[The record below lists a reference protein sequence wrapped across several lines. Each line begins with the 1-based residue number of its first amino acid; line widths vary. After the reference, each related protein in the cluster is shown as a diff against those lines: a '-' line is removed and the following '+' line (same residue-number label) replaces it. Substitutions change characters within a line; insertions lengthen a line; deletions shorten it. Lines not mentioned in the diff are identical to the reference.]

1 MQPLATESHTPS
13 RKDVR
18 DFEDRIFHYLRY
30 SLGRKREGAT
40 RENIYLALAY
50 AVKHELLD
58 RMIETVER
66 YERNDPKRTYYL
78 SIEYLLGRFL
88 RDHLRN
94 LGLFEIVRLATREFG
109 YELDE
114 ILNVEPDAGLGTGG
128 LGRLAACFLDSM
140 ATLGIPCYGYGI
152 HYEYGMFRQ
161 EIGNGYQ
168 LERPDSWLREG
179 MPWQVERIQRT
190 CFVPL
195 YGEVIDG
202 VDRHGRHNP
211 MWLDWKLIA
220 GVPYDFPVAGY
231 GGRTVNI
238 LRLFSARG
246 SEEFD
251 MSIFN
256 AGDYIRAVEQK
267 IRAET
272 ITKVLYPSDAVQVG
286 RDLRLIQEYFL
297 VFCAIRDILNRHQRQ
312 HTTFENLPD
321 KVAVQ
326 LNDTHPA
333 LAIAELMRMLV
344 DHHEMP
350 WDRAWDIAYRV
361 FGYTNHTLLPEA
373 LEKWPVPV
381 LQTVLPRHL
390 QIIYDINQR
399 FLDEVRQRFP
409 GENERIRRMS
419 LIEESEPKQVRMA
432 HLAIVGSK
440 SVNGVSRLHSDLVR
454 RQLVPDFAAMY
465 PERFNN
471 KTNGVS
477 HRRWLLFSNPELSA
491 LITRAI
497 GDEWVRNLDSLR
509 GLEARGGVAGFPAA
523 FLRVEKGKKER
534 LAALVKDTLQVTART
549 ESLFDVQ
556 VKRIHEYKR
565 QLLNALH
572 IMHLYLQVAEDRK
585 TLGAPRTFIFSGKAA
600 PGYAAAKLIIKLI
613 HNVANVVNR
622 DRHVGDQL
630 RVVFLP
636 DYRVTLAER
645 IIPAADLSEQ
655 ISTAGTEASGTGNM
669 KLALNGALTI
679 GTLDGANIEIMEE
692 VGAENLYIF
701 GLTAEQIEAYRRGG
715 NYRPREIYERDPAI
729 RRVMDALGGN
739 LFCPFEP
746 GLFQPLYRAILDGG
760 DPYFHLA
767 DFSSYVAAQERAA
780 SDFSGPEKRDWA
792 RKAILTVAR
801 MGRFTSDR
809 TISQYAKEIWGV
821 EPVMD

>member
-1 MQPLATESHTPS
+1 MQPLTIDTHTPS

-18 DFEDRIFHYLRY
+18 AFEDRIYLYLRHT
-30 SLGRKREGAT
+30 LGRKREGASL
-40 RENIYLALAY
+40 ENMYLALAY

-66 YERNDPKRTYYL
+66 YERHDPKRVYYL

-94 LGLFEIVRLATREFG
+94 LGIFEIARLAVREFG
-109 YELDE
+109 YELDD
-114 ILNVEPDAGLGTGG
+114 LVNVEPDAGLGTGG

-140 ATLGIPCYGYGI
+140 ATLGMPCYGYGI

-168 LERPDSWLREG
+168 MERPDSWLRQG
-179 MPWQVERIQRT
+179 MPWQVERTQRA

-202 VDRHGRHNP
+202 VDRKGRRNP

-220 GVPYDFPVAGY
+220 GVPYDFPIAGY
-231 GGRTVNI
+231 GGRTVNV

-272 ITKVLYPSDAVQVG
+272 ITKVLYPSDAVQTG
-286 RDLRLIQEYFL
+286 RELRLIQEYFL
-297 VFCAIRDILNRHQRQ
+297 VYCAIRDILYRHQRQ
-312 HTTFENLPD
+312 NTTFENLPD
-321 KVAVQ
+321 KVAIQ

-344 DHHEMP
+344 DHYEMP

-381 LQTVLPRHL
+381 MQAVLPRHL
-390 QIIYDINQR
+390 QIIYEINET
-399 FLDEVRQRFP
+399 FLDDVRRRFP
-409 GENERIRRMS
+409 GEADRVRRMS
-419 LIEESEPKQVRMA
+419 LIEEGETKQVRMA
-432 HLAIVGSK
+432 NLAIVGSK

-454 RQLVPDFAAMY
+454 TNLVPDFAAMY

-477 HRRWLLFSNPELSA
+477 HRRWLLYSNPELSA

-497 GDEWVRNLDSLR
+497 GDAWVRDLGSLR
-509 GLEARGGVAGFPAA
+509 GLEAFADDAGFQKE
-523 FLRVEKGKKER
+523 FLRIKQANKER
-534 LAALVKDTLQVTART
+534 LAGVIKDTLQTTVHSS
-549 ESLFDVQ
+549 SLFDVQ
-556 VKRIHEYKR
+556 IKRIHEYKR
-565 QLLNALH
+565 QLLNVLH
-572 IMHLYLQVAEDRK
+572 IIHLYLLAAEDRK
-585 TLGAPRTFIFSGKAA
+585 TSGIARTFIFSGKAA

-613 HNVANVVNR
+613 HNVANVVNH
-622 DRHVGDQL
+622 DR
-630 RVVFLP
+630 RVDGMIRVAFLP
-636 DYRVTLAER
+636 DYRVTLAEE
-645 IIPAADLSEQ
+645 IMPAADLSEQ
-655 ISTAGTEASGTGNM
+655 ISTAGMEASGTGNM
-669 KLALNGALTI
+669 KLALNGALTV

-692 VGAENLYIF
+692 VGAENVYIF
-701 GLTAEQIEAYRRGG
+701 GLTAEQIDAYRRSG
-715 NYRPREIYERDPAI
+715 NYNPRQYYERDPAI
-729 RRVMDALGGN
+729 RRVMDALSSN

-746 GLFQPLYRAILDGG
+746 GLFRPLIHSIMEGG
-760 DPYFHLA
+760 DRYFHLA
-767 DFSSYVAAQERAA
+767 DFASYAAAQERAA
-780 SDFSGPEKRDWA
+780 QDYRDPAKTTWV
-792 RKAILTVAR
+792 RKAILNVAR
-801 MGRFTSDR
+801 MGKFTSDR

-821 EPVMD
+821 ESVMD

>member
-1 MQPLATESHTPS
+1 MQPVATELHLPS
-13 RKDVR
+13 RKDVHA
-18 DFEDRIFHYLRY
+18 FEDRIFHYLRY
-30 SLGRKREGAT
+30 SLGRKREGAS
-40 RENIYLALAY
+40 RENIYLALAF
-50 AVKHELLD
+50 AIKHDLLD

-66 YERNDPKRTYYL
+66 YERNDAKRVYYL

-88 RDHLRN
+88 RDHMRN
-94 LGLFEIVRLATREFG
+94 LGMYETARLAVREFG
-109 YELDE
+109 YELDD

-128 LGRLAACFLDSM
+128 LGRLAACFLDSL

-179 MPWQVERIQRT
+179 MPWQVERIHRA
-190 CFVPL
+190 CYVPL

-202 VDRHGRHNP
+202 VDRHGRRNP

-286 RDLRLIQEYFL
+286 RELRLIQEYFL
-297 VFCAIRDILNRHQRQ
+297 VFCAIRDILARHQRQ
-312 HTTFENLPD
+312 HTTFENLPE
-321 KVAVQ
+321 KVAIQ

-333 LAIAELMRMLV
+333 LAVAELMRVLV
-344 DHHEMP
+344 DHHEVP
-350 WDRAWDIAYRV
+350 WDRAWEIAYRV
-361 FGYTNHTLLPEA
+361 FGYTNHTLMPEA
-373 LEKWPVPV
+373 LETWPVST
-381 LQTVLPRHL
+381 LEAVLPRHL

-399 FLDEVRQRFP
+399 FLDDVAHRFP
-409 GENERIRRMS
+409 GESDRIRRMS
-419 LIEESEPKQVRMA
+419 LVQEGSVKQVRMA

-440 SVNGVSRLHSDLVR
+440 SINGVSRLHSDLVR
-454 RQLVPDFAAMY
+454 THLVPDFAAMY

-477 HRRWLLFSNPELSA
+477 HRRWLLYSNPELAGLITQALGNAWIADLGSLRALEHYACDDAFQREFLRVKQANKDRMSA
-491 LITRAI
+491 LI
-497 GDEWVRNLDSLR
+497 
-509 GLEARGGVAGFPAA
+509 
-523 FLRVEKGKKER
+523 KEM
-534 LAALVKDTLQVTART
+534 LQVTTNPA
-549 ESLFDVQ
+549 SLFDVQ

-565 QLLNALH
+565 QLLNVLH
-572 IMHLYLQVAEDRK
+572 IIHLYLRAAEDRR
-585 TLGAPRTFIFSGKAA
+585 LEEVPRTFVFSGKSA
-600 PGYAAAKLIIKLI
+600 PGYQTAKLIIKLI

-622 DRHVGDQL
+622 DRRVRDLL
-630 RVVFLP
+630 RVAFLP

-645 IIPAADLSEQ
+645 IMPAADLSEQ
-655 ISTAGTEASGTGNM
+655 ISTAGMEASGTGNM
-669 KLALNGALTI
+669 KLAMNGALTI
-679 GTLDGANIEIMEE
+679 GTLDGANIEILEE
-692 VGAENLYIF
+692 VGAENMYIF
-701 GLTAEQIEAYRRGG
+701 GLTAEQIEAYRRAGS
-715 NYRPREIYERDPAI
+715 YRPRELYEKDAAI
-729 RRVMDALGGN
+729 RRVLDALGGN

-746 GLFQPLYRAILDGG
+746 GLFQPLFRSLVDGG

-780 SDFSGPEKRDWA
+780 KDYTDRAGWA
-792 RKAILTVAR
+792 KKTILTVAR
-801 MGRFTSDR
+801 MGKFTSDR
-809 TISQYAKEIWGV
+809 TVSEYAKEIWGV
-821 EPVMD
+821 EPVLD

>member
-1 MQPLATESHTPS
+1 MQPLETELRAPT

-18 DFEDRIFHYLRY
+18 AFEDRIYHYLRY
-30 SLGRKREGAT
+30 SLGRKREGAS
-40 RENIYLALAY
+40 RENMYLALAY
-50 AVKHELLD
+50 AIKYDLLD

-66 YERNDPKRTYYL
+66 YERNDAKRIYYL

-94 LGLFEIVRLATREFG
+94 LGTYDTARLAIREFG

-128 LGRLAACFLDSM
+128 LGRLAACFLDSL

-179 MPWQVERIQRT
+179 MPWQVERIHRT

-286 RDLRLIQEYFL
+286 RELRLIQEYFL

-321 KVAVQ
+321 KVAIQ

-333 LAIAELMRMLV
+333 LAVAELMRVLV
-344 DHHEMP
+344 DHHEIP
-350 WDRAWDIAYRV
+350 WDRAWEIAYRV
-361 FGYTNHTLLPEA
+361 FGYTNHTLMPEA

-381 LQTVLPRHL
+381 LQSVLPRHL
-390 QIIYDINQR
+390 QVIYEINQK
-399 FLDEVRQRFP
+399 FLDEVTQRFP
-409 GENERIRRMS
+409 GESERIRRMS
-419 LIEESEPKQVRMA
+419 LIEEGTPKQVRMA

-440 SVNGVSRLHSDLVR
+440 SVNGVSALHSDLLR
-454 RQLVPDFAAMY
+454 TQLVPDFAMMY

-477 HRRWLLFSNPELSA
+477 HRRWLLFSNPELA
-491 LITRAI
+491 GLITQAI
-497 GDEWVRNLDSLR
+497 GDSWIANLGGLR
-509 GLEARGGVAGFPAA
+509 SLEALAGDAGFQRE
-523 FLRVEKGKKER
+523 FLRIKQGNKDR
-534 LAALVKDTLQVTART
+534 LAAVIKDTLQVTTHPEA
-549 ESLFDVQ
+549 LFDVQ

-565 QLLNALH
+565 QLLNVLH
-572 IMHLYLQVAEDRK
+572 IIHLYLRAAEDRR
-585 TLGAPRTFIFSGKAA
+585 LEGVPRVFVFSGKAA
-600 PGYAAAKLIIKLI
+600 PGYQAAKLIIKLI

-622 DRHVGDQL
+622 DRRVRDML
-630 RVVFLP
+630 RVAFLP
-636 DYRVTLAER
+636 DYSVTLAER
-645 IIPAADLSEQ
+645 IMPAADLSEQ
-655 ISTAGTEASGTGNM
+655 ISTAGMEASGTGNM
-669 KLALNGALTI
+669 KLAMNGALTI
-679 GTLDGANIEIMEE
+679 GTLDGANIEILEE

-701 GLTAEQIEAYRRGG
+701 GLTAEQIEAHRRAGT
-715 NYRPREIYERDPAI
+715 YRPRELYEKDAAI

-746 GLFQPLYRAILDGG
+746 GLFQPLYRSLVEGA

-767 DFSSYVAAQERAA
+767 DFSSYVGAQERA
-780 SDFSGPEKRDWA
+780 SRDYTDRAGWA
-792 RKAILTVAR
+792 HRAILTVAR
-801 MGRFTSDR
+801 MGKFTSDR

>member
-1 MQPLATESHTPS
+1 MQPLTTELRLPS

-18 DFEDRIFHYLRY
+18 AFEDRIYHYLRY
-30 SLGRKREGAT
+30 SLGRKREGAS

-50 AVKHELLD
+50 AVKHDLLD

-66 YERNDPKRTYYL
+66 YERNDAKRVYYL

-88 RDHLRN
+88 RDHMRN
-94 LGLFEIVRLATREFG
+94 LGIYDTARLAVREFG

-114 ILNVEPDAGLGTGG
+114 IISVEPDAGLGTGG
-128 LGRLAACFLDSM
+128 LGRLAACFLDSL
-140 ATLGIPCYGYGI
+140 ATLGLPCYGYGI

-179 MPWQVERIQRT
+179 MPWQVERIHRT
-190 CFVPL
+190 CYVPL

-220 GVPYDFPVAGY
+220 GVPFDFPVAGY

-286 RDLRLIQEYFL
+286 RELRLIQEYFL
-297 VFCAIRDILNRHQRQ
+297 VFCAIRDILARHQRQ

-321 KVAVQ
+321 KVAIQ

-333 LAIAELMRMLV
+333 LAIAELMRVLV

-350 WDRAWDIAYRV
+350 WERAWEIAYRV
-361 FGYTNHTLLPEA
+361 FGYTNHTLMPEA
-373 LEKWPVPV
+373 LETWPVSV
-381 LQTVLPRHL
+381 LKAVLPRHL
-390 QIIYDINQR
+390 QIIYDINSR
-399 FLDEVRQRFP
+399 FLDEVAQRFP
-409 GENERIRRMS
+409 GEGDRIRRMS
-419 LIEESEPKQVRMA
+419 LIQEGDVKQVRMA

-440 SVNGVSRLHSDLVR
+440 SINGVSKLHSDLVR
-454 RQLVPDFAAMY
+454 THLVPDFAAMY

-477 HRRWLLFSNPELSA
+477 HRRWLLYSNPELAGLITQALGNGWIADLGSLRSLEAYVDDDAFRREFLRIKQANKDRLSA
-491 LITRAI
+491 LI
-497 GDEWVRNLDSLR
+497 
-509 GLEARGGVAGFPAA
+509 
-523 FLRVEKGKKER
+523 KEM
-534 LAALVKDTLQVTART
+534 LQVTT
-549 ESLFDVQ
+549 HPESLFDVQ

-565 QLLNALH
+565 QLLNVLH
-572 IMHLYLQVAEDRK
+572 IIHLYLRAAEDRRVD
-585 TLGAPRTFIFSGKAA
+585 AVPRTFVFSGKAA
-600 PGYAAAKLIIKLI
+600 PGYQMAKLIIKLI

-622 DRHVGDQL
+622 DRRVRDLL
-630 RVVFLP
+630 RVAFLP

-645 IIPAADLSEQ
+645 IMPAADLSEQ
-655 ISTAGTEASGTGNM
+655 ISTAGMEASGTGNM
-669 KLALNGALTI
+669 KLAMNGALTI
-679 GTLDGANIEIMEE
+679 GTLDGANIEILEE
-692 VGAENLYIF
+692 VGAENMYIF
-701 GLTAEQIEAYRRGG
+701 GLTAEQIEGYRRAGS
-715 NYRPREIYERDPAI
+715 YRPRELYERDAAV

-746 GLFQPLYRAILDGG
+746 GLFQPIFRSLVDGA
-760 DPYFHLA
+760 DHYFHLA
-767 DFSSYVAAQERAA
+767 DFSSYLAAQERAA
-780 SDFSGPEKRDWA
+780 KDYTDRTGWA
-792 RKAILTVAR
+792 RKAILNVAR
-801 MGRFTSDR
+801 MGKFTSDR
-809 TISQYAKEIWGV
+809 TVSQYAKEIWGV
-821 EPVMD
+821 GPVMD

>member
-1 MQPLATESHTPS
+1 MKHIAAEIHTPS

-18 DFEDRIFHYLRY
+18 AFEDRIYHYLRF
-30 SLGRKREGAT
+30 SLGRKREGAS

-50 AVKHELLD
+50 AVKHDLLD

-66 YERNDPKRTYYL
+66 YERNDPKRIYYL

-94 LGLFEIVRLATREFG
+94 LGLYEIVRLAVREFG
-109 YELDE
+109 FELGD

-179 MPWQVERIQRT
+179 MPWQVERLQRS

-202 VDRHGRHNP
+202 VDRRGRHNP

-220 GVPYDFPVAGY
+220 GVPYDIPVAGY
-231 GGRTVNI
+231 GGRTVNV

-272 ITKVLYPSDAVQVG
+272 ITKVLYPSDAVHTG
-286 RDLRLIQEYFL
+286 RELRLIQEYFL
-297 VFCAIRDILNRHQRQ
+297 VFCAIRDILYRHQRH

-321 KVAVQ
+321 KVAIQ

-344 DHHEMP
+344 DHYEIP

-361 FGYTNHTLLPEA
+361 FGYTNHTLMPEA
-373 LEKWPVPV
+373 LEKWPVSMLKV
-381 LQTVLPRHL
+381 ILPRHL
-390 QIIYDINQR
+390 QIIYEINQK
-399 FLDEVRQRFP
+399 FLDDVTQRFP
-409 GENERIRRMS
+409 GDADRVRRMS
-419 LIEESEPKQVRMA
+419 LIEEGGEKQVRMA
-432 HLAIVGSK
+432 NLAIVGSK
-440 SVNGVSRLHSDLVR
+440 SINGVSRLHSDLVR
-454 RQLVPDFAAMY
+454 TNLVPDFAAMY

-477 HRRWLLFSNPELSA
+477 HRRWLLFSNPELA
-491 LITRAI
+491 TLITHAI
-497 GDEWVRNLDSLR
+497 GDDWVSDLGSLH
-509 GLEARGGVAGFPAA
+509 GLEAFADDAGFQKEFVRIKLAN
-523 FLRVEKGKKER
+523 KER
-534 LAALVKDTLQVTART
+534 LAAQIKETLQTTVNPD
-549 ESLFDVQ
+549 SLFDVQ

-565 QLLNALH
+565 QLLNVLH
-572 IMHLYLQVAEDRK
+572 IIHLYLLAAEDRK
-585 TLGAPRTFIFSGKAA
+585 AMVPRTFVFAGKAA

-613 HNVANVVNR
+613 HNVADVVNL
-622 DRHVGDQL
+622 DRRVRGLL
-630 RVVFLP
+630 RVIFLP
-636 DYRVTLAER
+636 DYRVTLAEG
-645 IIPAADLSEQ
+645 IMPAADLSEQ
-655 ISTAGTEASGTGNM
+655 ISTAGMEASGTGNM
-669 KLALNGALTI
+669 KLAMNGALTI
-679 GTLDGANIEIMEE
+679 GTLDGANIEILEE
-692 VGAENLYIF
+692 VGAENMYIF
-701 GLTAEQIEAYRRGG
+701 GLTAEQIEAYRRAG
-715 NYRPREIYERDPAI
+715 NYRARDFYDRDPAI
-729 RRVMDALGGN
+729 RRVMDALTSN
-739 LFCPFEP
+739 MFSQFEP
-746 GLFQPLYRAILDGG
+746 GLFQPLIHSIMDGG
-760 DPYFHLA
+760 DHYFHLA
-767 DFSSYVAAQERAA
+767 DFSSYAAAQARAG
-780 SDFSGPEKRDWA
+780 SDYQDTAKGNWV
-792 RKAILTVAR
+792 RKTILNVAR
-801 MGRFTSDR
+801 MGKFTSDR

-821 EPVMD
+821 ESVMD

>member
-1 MQPLATESHTPS
+1 MQPVATELRLPT
-13 RKDVR
+13 RKDVQA
-18 DFEDRIFHYLRY
+18 FEDRIFRYLRY
-30 SLGRKREGAT
+30 SLGRKREGAS
-40 RENIYLALAY
+40 RENIYLALAF
-50 AVKHELLD
+50 AIKHDLLD

-66 YERNDPKRTYYL
+66 YERNDAKRVYYL
-78 SIEYLLGRFL
+78 SIEYLFGRFL
-88 RDHLRN
+88 RAHMHN
-94 LGLFEIVRLATREFG
+94 LGMYETARLAVREFG

-114 ILNVEPDAGLGTGG
+114 IINVEPDAGLGTGG
-128 LGRLAACFLDSM
+128 LGRLAACFLDSL

-179 MPWQVERIQRT
+179 MPWQVERIHRA
-190 CFVPL
+190 CYVPL

-202 VDRHGRHNP
+202 VDRHGRRNP

-286 RDLRLIQEYFL
+286 RELRLIQEYFL
-297 VFCAIRDILNRHQRQ
+297 VFCAIRDILSRHQRQ
-312 HTTFENLPD
+312 HPTFENLPE
-321 KVAVQ
+321 KVAIQ

-333 LAIAELMRMLV
+333 LAIAELMRVLV
-344 DHHEMP
+344 DHHEVP
-350 WDRAWDIAYRV
+350 WDRAWEIAYRV
-361 FGYTNHTLLPEA
+361 FGYTNHTLMPEA
-373 LEKWPVPV
+373 LEKWPVPT
-381 LQTVLPRHL
+381 LQAVLPRHL
-390 QIIYDINQR
+390 QIIYEINQK
-399 FLDEVRQRFP
+399 FLDQVAQRFP
-409 GENERIRRMS
+409 GESDRIRRMS

-440 SVNGVSRLHSDLVR
+440 SINGVSRLHSDLVR
-454 RQLVPDFAAMY
+454 TQLVPDFAAMY

-477 HRRWLLFSNPELSA
+477 HRRWLLYSNPELA
-491 LITRAI
+491 GLITQAI
-497 GDEWVRNLDSLR
+497 GDAWIANLGELR
-509 GLEARGGVAGFPAA
+509 GLEALAGDAVFQRE
-523 FLRVEKGKKER
+523 FLRVKQANKDR
-534 LAALVKDTLQVTART
+534 LGALIKDSLQVTT
-549 ESLFDVQ
+549 PPDSLFDVQ

-565 QLLNALH
+565 QLLNVLH
-572 IMHLYLQVAEDRK
+572 IIHLYLRAVEDRRQE
-585 TLGAPRTFIFSGKAA
+585 GVPRTFVFSGKAA
-600 PGYAAAKLIIKLI
+600 PGYQTAKLIIKLI
-613 HNVANVVNR
+613 HNVGNVVNR
-622 DRHVGDQL
+622 DRRVRDRL

-655 ISTAGTEASGTGNM
+655 ISTAGMEASGTGNM
-669 KLALNGALTI
+669 KLAMNGALTI
-679 GTLDGANIEIMEE
+679 GTLDGANIEILEE
-692 VGAENLYIF
+692 VGGENLYIF
-701 GLTAEQIEAYRRGG
+701 GLTAEQIEAHRRAGT
-715 NYRPREIYERDPAI
+715 YHPREFYEKDPAI
-729 RRVMDALGGN
+729 RRVMDSLGGN

-746 GLFQPLYRAILDGG
+746 GLFQPLFRSLVEGS

-767 DFSSYVAAQERAA
+767 DFSSYVEAQERAA
-780 SDFSGPEKRDWA
+780 NDFTDRAGWA
-792 RKAILTVAR
+792 RKAILNVAR
-801 MGRFTSDR
+801 MGKFTSDR

-821 EPVMD
+821 EPVID

>member
-1 MQPLATESHTPS
+1 MEPLTTEPHAPS
-13 RKDVR
+13 RKDVHA
-18 DFEDRIFHYLRY
+18 FEDRIYQYLRY
-30 SLGRKREGAT
+30 SLGRKREGAS

-50 AVKHELLD
+50 AVKHDLLD
-58 RMIETVER
+58 RMIDTVER
-66 YERNDPKRTYYL
+66 YERNDPKRIYYL

-88 RDHLRN
+88 RDSMRN
-94 LGLFEIVRLATREFG
+94 LGIYEIARLAVREFG
-109 YELDE
+109 FELDN

-161 EIGNGYQ
+161 EIANGYQ
-168 LERPDSWLREG
+168 MERPDSWLREG
-179 MPWQVERIQRT
+179 MPWQVERIHRL

-220 GVPYDFPVAGY
+220 SVPYDFPISGY

-238 LRLFSARG
+238 LRLFAARG

-297 VFCAIRDILNRHQRQ
+297 IFSAIRDILNRHQRQ

-321 KVAVQ
+321 KVAIQ

-333 LAIAELMRMLV
+333 LAIAELMRVLV
-344 DHHEMP
+344 DHHEVP
-350 WDRAWDIAYRV
+350 WERAWDICYRV

-373 LEKWPVPV
+373 LEKWPVPT
-381 LQTVLPRHL
+381 LQVVLPRHL
-390 QIIYDINQR
+390 QVIYEINEK
-399 FLDEVRQRFP
+399 FLGEVKQRFP
-409 GENERIRRMS
+409 GESERMRRMS
-419 LIEESEPKQVRMA
+419 LVEEGEPKQVRMA

-440 SVNGVSRLHSDLVR
+440 STNGVSKLHSALLR
-454 RQLVPDFAAMY
+454 TQLVPDFAAFY

-477 HRRWLLFSNPELSA
+477 HRRWLLYSNPGLAA
-491 LITRAI
+491 LISRAV
-497 GDEWVRNLDSLR
+497 GADWLEDLDKLR
-509 GLEARGGVAGFPAA
+509 GLEACAGDDGFQQE
-523 FLRVEKGKKER
+523 FLRVKQGNKDR
-534 LAALVKDTLQVTART
+534 LAALIKDTLQITSHP
-549 ESLFDVQ
+549 ESIFDVQ

-565 QLLNALH
+565 QLLNLLH
-572 IMHLYLQVAEDRK
+572 IMHLYLRAAEDRQPPA
-585 TLGAPRTFIFSGKAA
+585 APRTFVFSGKAA
-600 PGYAAAKLIIKLI
+600 PGYFKAKLIVKLI
-613 HNVANVVNR
+613 HNVAAVVNR
-622 DRHVGDQL
+622 DRRVRDVL
-630 RVVFLP
+630 RVAFLP
-636 DYRVTLAER
+636 DFSVTLAER

-655 ISTAGTEASGTGNM
+655 ISTAGMEASGTGNM
-669 KLALNGALTI
+669 KLAMNGALTI
-679 GTLDGANIEIMEE
+679 GTLDGANIEILEE

-701 GLTAEQIEAYRRGG
+701 GLNAEQVTGHRRAGS
-715 NYRPREIYERDPAI
+715 YHPREFYERDDAI
-729 RRVMDALGGN
+729 RRVLDALGGN

-746 GLFQPLYRAILDGG
+746 GLFQPLYNSILNEG

-767 DFSSYVAAQERAA
+767 DFTAYVEAQERAA
-780 SDFSGPEKRDWA
+780 ADFKDRTAWA

-801 MGRFTSDR
+801 MGKFSSDR
-809 TISQYAKEIWGV
+809 TISEYARDIWGV
-821 EPVMD
+821 EPVVD

>member
-1 MQPLATESHTPS
+1 MQPVASELRAPT

-18 DFEDRIFHYLRY
+18 AFEDRIYHYLRY
-30 SLGRKREGAT
+30 SLGRKREGAS

-50 AVKHELLD
+50 AIKHDLLD

-66 YERNDPKRTYYL
+66 YERNDAKRVYYL

-94 LGLFEIVRLATREFG
+94 LGTYDTARLAVREFG

-179 MPWQVERIQRT
+179 MPWQVERIHRT

-220 GVPYDFPVAGY
+220 GVPFDFPVAGY

-272 ITKVLYPSDAVQVG
+272 ITKVLYPSDAVQTG
-286 RDLRLIQEYFL
+286 RELRLIQEYFL
-297 VFCAIRDILNRHQRQ
+297 VFCAIRDILYRHQRH

-321 KVAVQ
+321 KVAIQ

-344 DHHEMP
+344 DHHEMA
-350 WDRAWDIAYRV
+350 WERAWDIAYRV

-381 LQTVLPRHL
+381 LQAVLPRHL
-390 QIIYDINQR
+390 QIIYEINQR
-399 FLDEVRQRFP
+399 FLDEVKQRFP
-409 GENERIRRMS
+409 GDADRVRRMS
-419 LIEESEPKQVRMA
+419 LVEEGEPKQVRMA

-454 RQLVPDFAAMY
+454 TRLVPDFAAMY

-477 HRRWLLFSNPELSA
+477 HRRWLLYSNPALAS

-497 GDEWVRNLDSLR
+497 GDEWIRNLGSLR
-509 GLEARGGVAGFPAA
+509 GLEAFADDAA
-523 FLRVEKGKKER
+523 FQQEFLRVKVANKAR
-534 LAALVKDTLQVTART
+534 MAQQVKDLFQLTVHTD
-549 ESLFDVQ
+549 SLFDVQ

-565 QLLNALH
+565 QLLNILH
-572 IMHLYLQVAEDRK
+572 IIHLYLLAAEDRK
-585 TLGAPRTFIFSGKAA
+585 AGVPRTFMFAGKAA
-600 PGYAAAKLIIKLI
+600 PGYATAKLIIKLI
-613 HNVANVVNR
+613 HNVANVVNY
-622 DRHVGDQL
+622 DRRVGPAL
-630 RVVFLP
+630 RVAFLP
-636 DYRVTLAER
+636 DYRVTLAEQ
-645 IIPAADLSEQ
+645 IMPAADLSEQ
-655 ISTAGTEASGTGNM
+655 ISTAGMEASGTGNM

-679 GTLDGANIEIMEE
+679 GTLDGANIEILEE
-692 VGAENLYIF
+692 VGAENMYIF

-715 NYRPREIYERDPAI
+715 NYRPRELYEKDPAI
-729 RRVMDALGGN
+729 RRVLDAISGN
-739 LFCPFEP
+739 MFSPYEP
-746 GLFQPLYRAILDGG
+746 GLFQPLLRTILDGG

-767 DFSSYVAAQERAA
+767 DFASYVAAQERAG
-780 SDFSGPEKRDWA
+780 SDFKNAANGNWA
-792 RKAILTVAR
+792 RKAILNVAR
-801 MGRFTSDR
+801 MGKFTSDR

-821 EPVMD
+821 ESVMD

>member
-1 MQPLATESHTPS
+1 MLPLAPETQAPS
-13 RKDVR
+13 RKDVHA
-18 DFEDRIFHYLRY
+18 FEDRIYQYLRH
-30 SLGRKREGAT
+30 SLARKREGAS
-40 RENIYLALAY
+40 RENIYLALAF
-50 AVKHELLD
+50 AVKHDLLD
-58 RMIETVER
+58 RMIDTVER
-66 YERNDPKRTYYL
+66 YERNDPKRIYYL

-94 LGLFEIVRLATREFG
+94 LGIFEIARLAVREFG
-109 YELDE
+109 YELDN

-168 LERPDSWLREG
+168 MERPDSWLREG
-179 MPWQVERIQRT
+179 MPWQVERLHRM

-195 YGEVIDG
+195 HGEVIDG
-202 VDRHGRHNP
+202 VDRQGRRNP

-220 GVPYDFPVAGY
+220 SVPYDFPVSGY

-238 LRLFSARG
+238 LRLFAARG

-272 ITKVLYPSDAVQVG
+272 VTKVLYPSDAVQVG

-297 VFCAIRDILNRHQRQ
+297 VFSAIRDILNRHQRQ

-321 KVAVQ
+321 KVAIQ

-333 LAIAELMRMLV
+333 LAVAELMRVLV
-344 DHHEMP
+344 DHHEIP
-350 WDRAWDIAYRV
+350 WDRAWEICYRV

-373 LEKWPVPV
+373 LEKWPVPT
-381 LQTVLPRHL
+381 LQAVLPRHL
-390 QIIYDINQR
+390 QVIYEINDK
-399 FLDEVRQRFP
+399 FLNEVKQRFP
-409 GENERIRRMS
+409 GDSDRVRRLS
-419 LIEESEPKQVRMA
+419 LIEEGEPKQVRMA

-440 SVNGVSRLHSDLVR
+440 STNGVSRLHSDLVR
-454 RQLVPDFAAMY
+454 THLVPDFAAFY

-477 HRRWLLFSNPELSA
+477 HRRWLLFSNPGLAA
-491 LITRAI
+491 LISRAI
-497 GDEWVRNLDSLR
+497 GGDWVEDLDKL
-509 GLEARGGVAGFPAA
+509 GALEAFAADFGFQEE
-523 FLRVEKGKKER
+523 FLRVKQTNKDR
-534 LAALVKDTLQVTART
+534 LATLVRDTLQMNVYPD
-549 ESLFDVQ
+549 SIFDVQ

-565 QLLNALH
+565 QLLNLLH
-572 IMHLYLQVAEDRK
+572 IIHLYLRASEDRK
-585 TLGAPRTFIFSGKAA
+585 MPASPRTFIFSGKAA
-600 PGYAAAKLIIKLI
+600 PGYFKAKLIIKLI
-613 HNVANVVNR
+613 HNVAAIVNR
-622 DRHVGDQL
+622 DHRVRDVL

-636 DYRVTLAER
+636 DYSVTLAER

-655 ISTAGTEASGTGNM
+655 ISTAGMEASGTGNM
-669 KLALNGALTI
+669 KLAMNGALTI
-679 GTLDGANIEIMEE
+679 GTLDGANIEILEE

-701 GLTAEQIEAYRRGG
+701 GLTAAQVEAHRRARS
-715 NYRPREIYERDPAI
+715 YHPRAWYEGDAAI
-729 RRVMDALGGN
+729 GRVMDALDGN
-739 LFCPFEP
+739 LFSPFEP
-746 GLFQPLYRAILDGG
+746 GLFQPLYNSILNEG

-767 DFSSYVAAQERAA
+767 DFTAYAAAHERAGT
-780 SDFSGPEKRDWA
+780 DFKDRAAWA
-792 RKAILTVAR
+792 RRAILTVAR
-801 MGRFTSDR
+801 TGKFSSDR
-809 TISQYAKEIWGV
+809 TITEYANDIWGV

>member
-1 MQPLATESHTPS
+1 MQPLTSELRAPT

-18 DFEDRIFHYLRY
+18 AFEDRIYHYLRY
-30 SLGRKREGAT
+30 SLGRKREGAS

-50 AVKHELLD
+50 AIKHDLLD

-66 YERNDPKRTYYL
+66 YERNDAKRVYYL

-94 LGLFEIVRLATREFG
+94 LGSYDTARLAIREFG

-168 LERPDSWLREG
+168 MERPDSWLREG
-179 MPWQVERIQRT
+179 MPWQVERIHRT

-238 LRLFSARG
+238 LRLFAARG

-286 RDLRLIQEYFL
+286 RELRLIQEYFL
-297 VFCAIRDILNRHQRQ
+297 VFCAIRDILSRHQRQ
-312 HTTFENLPD
+312 HTTFENLPE
-321 KVAVQ
+321 KVAIQ

-333 LAIAELMRMLV
+333 LAVAELMRVLV

-350 WDRAWDIAYRV
+350 WDRAWEIAYRV
-361 FGYTNHTLLPEA
+361 FGYTNHTLMPEA

-381 LQTVLPRHL
+381 LQAVLPRHL
-390 QIIYDINQR
+390 QVIYEINQK
-399 FLDEVRQRFP
+399 FLDDVAQRFP
-409 GENERIRRMS
+409 GEGDRLRRMS
-419 LIEESEPKQVRMA
+419 LIEETTPKQIRMA

-440 SVNGVSRLHSDLVR
+440 SVNGVSQLHSDLVR
-454 RQLVPDFAAMY
+454 TRLVPDFAAMY

-477 HRRWLLFSNPELSA
+477 HRRWLLFSNPELA
-491 LITRAI
+491 GLITQAI
-497 GDEWVRNLDSLR
+497 GDAWIANLGGLR
-509 GLEARGGVAGFPAA
+509 SLEALAGDASFQRE
-523 FLRVEKGKKER
+523 FLRVKQANKDR
-534 LAALVKDTLQVTART
+534 LAGVIKDTLQITTHPEA
-549 ESLFDVQ
+549 LFDVQ

-565 QLLNALH
+565 QLLNVLH
-572 IMHLYLQVAEDRK
+572 IIHLYLRASEDRQAA
-585 TLGAPRTFIFSGKAA
+585 GVPRTFVFSGKAA
-600 PGYAAAKLIIKLI
+600 PGYQMAKLIIKLI

-622 DRHVGDQL
+622 DRRVRDML
-630 RVVFLP
+630 RVAFLP

-645 IIPAADLSEQ
+645 IMPAADLSEQ

-669 KLALNGALTI
+669 KLAMNGALTI
-679 GTLDGANIEIMEE
+679 GTLDGANIEILEE
-692 VGAENLYIF
+692 VGGENMYIF
-701 GLTAEQIEAYRRGG
+701 GLTAEQIEAHRRAGT
-715 NYRPREIYERDPAI
+715 YDPRELYEKDAAI

-746 GLFQPLYRAILDGG
+746 GLFQPIFRSLVEGR

-767 DFSSYVAAQERAA
+767 DFPSYVAAQERAA
-780 SDFSGPEKRDWA
+780 KDFTDRAGWA
-792 RKAILTVAR
+792 HRAILTVAR
-801 MGRFTSDR
+801 TGRFTSDR

>member
-13 RKDVR
+13 RKDVHA
-18 DFEDRIFHYLRY
+18 FEDRIFHYLRY

-94 LGLFEIVRLATREFG
+94 LGLFEIVRLAVREFG

-114 ILNVEPDAGLGTGG
+114 IMNVEPDAGLGTGG

-161 EIGNGYQ
+161 EVGNGYQ

-195 YGEVIDG
+195 YGEVIEG
-202 VDRHGRHNP
+202 VDRHGRQNP

-220 GVPYDFPVAGY
+220 GVPYDFPVSGY

-286 RDLRLIQEYFL
+286 RDLRLMQEYFL

-321 KVAVQ
+321 KVAIQ

-350 WDRAWDIAYRV
+350 WDRAWDITYRV

-373 LEKWPVPV
+373 LEKWSVPV

-390 QIIYDINQR
+390 RIIYEINEK
-399 FLDEVRQRFP
+399 FLQEVRQRFP
-409 GENERIRRMS
+409 GETDRVRRMS

-440 SVNGVSRLHSDLVR
+440 SVNGVSRLHSELVR

-477 HRRWLLFSNPELSA
+477 HRRWLFFSNPELSA

-497 GDEWVRNLDSLR
+497 GGEWVGNLGSLR
-509 GLEARGGVAGFPAA
+509 GLEAFADDAGFRAEL
-523 FLRVEKGKKER
+523 LRVKQGNKEK
-534 LAALVKDTLQVTART
+534 LAALVKDTLQITTHA
-549 ESLFDVQ
+549 ESMFDVQ

-565 QLLNALH
+565 QLLNVLH
-572 IMHLYLQVAEDRK
+572 IIHLYLQIAEDHK
-585 TLGAPRTFIFSGKAA
+585 SGVARTFIFSGKAA

-613 HNVANVVNR
+613 HNVANMVNR
-622 DRHVGDQL
+622 DRRVGGLL

-645 IIPAADLSEQ
+645 IMPAADLSEQ

-679 GTLDGANIEIMEE
+679 GTLDGANIEILEE
-692 VGAENLYIF
+692 AGAENLYIF
-701 GLTAEQIEAYRRGG
+701 GLTAEQIEAHRRDGT
-715 NYRPREIYERDPAI
+715 YRPREFYDRDPAI
-729 RRVMDALGGN
+729 RRVIEALEDN
-739 LFCPFEP
+739 MFSPFEP
-746 GLFQPLYRAILDGG
+746 GLFQPLLRGILDGG

-767 DFSSYVAAQERAA
+767 DFASYVAAQERAA
-780 SDFSGPEKRDWA
+780 SDFSDPAKRDWA

-801 MGRFTSDR
+801 MGKFTSDR
-809 TISQYAKEIWGV
+809 TISEYAKEIWGV

>member
-1 MQPLATESHTPS
+1 MHPPATEAQVPS
-13 RKDVR
+13 RKDVQA
-18 DFEDRIFHYLRY
+18 FEDRIYYYLRY
-30 SLGRKREGAT
+30 SLGRKREGASQ
-40 RENIYLALAY
+40 ENIYLALAY
-50 AVKHELLD
+50 AIKHDLLD

-66 YERNDPKRTYYL
+66 YERNDAKRIYYL
-78 SIEYLLGRFL
+78 SIEYLMGRFL
-88 RDHLRN
+88 QAHLRN
-94 LGLFEIVRLATREFG
+94 LGIYEIARLATREFG
-109 YELDE
+109 YELDD
-114 ILNVEPDAGLGTGG
+114 IIAVEPDARLGTGG
-128 LGRLAACFLDSM
+128 LGRLAACFMDSL

-179 MPWQVERIQRT
+179 MPWQVERLNRT
-190 CFVPL
+190 CLVPL

-220 GVPYDFPVAGY
+220 SVPFDIPISGY

-251 MSIFN
+251 MAIFN

-272 ITKVLYPSDAVQVG
+272 ITKVLYPSDAVAVN
-286 RDLRLIQEYFL
+286 RELRLIQEYFL

-312 HTTFENLPD
+312 HTTFENLPE

-326 LNDTHPA
+326 MNDTHPS
-333 LAIAELMRMLV
+333 LAIAELMRVLV

-350 WDRAWDIAYRV
+350 WERAWDIAYRI

-373 LEKWPVPV
+373 LEKWPVTM

-390 QIIYDINQR
+390 QIIYEINQR
-399 FLDEVRQRFP
+399 FLNEVAQRFP
-409 GENERIRRMS
+409 GEGERIRRMS
-419 LIEESEPKQVRMA
+419 LIEEGEPKQVRMA
-432 HLAIVGSK
+432 QLAIVGSK
-440 SVNGVSRLHSDLVR
+440 SINGVSRLHSDLVR
-454 RQLVPDFAAMY
+454 TQLVPDFAAMY

-477 HRRWLLFSNPELSA
+477 HRRWLLFSNPGLSS

-497 GDEWVRNLDSLR
+497 GDAWIANLG
-509 GLEARGGVAGFPAA
+509 GLHALEGLADDAGFQRE
-523 FLRVEKGKKER
+523 FLRVKQANKER
-534 LAALVKDTLQVTART
+534 LAALIKDSQQVTVHA

-556 VKRIHEYKR
+556 VKRMHEYKR
-565 QLLNALH
+565 QLLNVLH
-572 IMHLYLQVAEDRK
+572 IIHLYLLAAEDGRS
-585 TLGAPRTFIFSGKAA
+585 TGAPRTIVFSGKAA
-600 PGYAAAKLIIKLI
+600 PGYVMAKLVIKLI
-613 HNVANVVNR
+613 HNVAGVVNR
-622 DRHVGDQL
+622 DRRVRELL

-636 DYRVTLAER
+636 DYRVSLAET
-645 IIPAADLSEQ
+645 IMPAADLSEQ
-655 ISTAGTEASGTGNM
+655 ISTAGMEASGTGNM
-669 KLALNGALTI
+669 KLAMNGALTI
-679 GTLDGANIEIMEE
+679 GTLDGANIEILEE
-692 VGAENLYIF
+692 VGAENMYIF
-701 GLTAEQIEAYRRGG
+701 GLTAEQVGAYRRAG
-715 NYRPREIYERDPAI
+715 NYRPRELYRKEAAI

-746 GLFQPLYRAILDGG
+746 GLFQPLYRSILDGG

-767 DFSSYVAAQERAA
+767 DFPSYVAAQERAA
-780 SDFSGPEKRDWA
+780 RDFADPAGWA
-792 RKAILTVAR
+792 HKAILTVAR
-801 MGRFTSDR
+801 MGKFTSDR
-809 TISQYAKEIWGV
+809 TVSQYAKEIWGV
-821 EPVMD
+821 EPVME

>member
-1 MQPLATESHTPS
+1 MATEAHTPS
-13 RKDVR
+13 RKDVLA
-18 DFEDRIFHYLRY
+18 FEDRIYHYLRN
-30 SLGRKREGAT
+30 SLGRKREGAS

-50 AVKHELLD
+50 AVKHDLLD

-66 YERNDPKRTYYL
+66 YERNDPKRIYYL

-94 LGLFEIVRLATREFG
+94 LGILEIARLATREFG
-109 YELDE
+109 YELDD
-114 ILNVEPDAGLGTGG
+114 LMNVEPDAGLGTGG

-140 ATLGIPCYGYGI
+140 ATLGMPCYGYGI

-179 MPWQVERIQRT
+179 MPWQVERVQRS

-202 VDRHGRHNP
+202 VDRKGRHNP

-220 GVPYDFPVAGY
+220 GIPYDFPVAGY
-231 GGRTVNI
+231 GGRTVNV

-256 AGDYIRAVEQK
+256 DGDYIRAVEQK

-286 RDLRLIQEYFL
+286 RELRLIQEYFL
-297 VFCAIRDILNRHQRQ
+297 VFCAIRDILYRHQRH

-321 KVAVQ
+321 KVAIQ

-333 LAIAELMRMLV
+333 LAISELMRILV

-381 LQTVLPRHL
+381 LQAVLPRHL
-390 QIIYDINQR
+390 QIIYEINHK
-399 FLDEVRQRFP
+399 FLEEVGQRFP
-409 GENERIRRMS
+409 GDTDRVRRLS
-419 LIEESEPKQVRMA
+419 LIEEGQTKQVRMA

-440 SVNGVSRLHSDLVR
+440 SINGVSRLHSDLVR
-454 RQLVPDFAAMY
+454 TRLVPDFAAMY

-477 HRRWLLFSNPELSA
+477 HRRWLLFSNPELSK
-491 LITRAI
+491 LITHAI
-497 GDEWVRNLDSLR
+497 GDTWIHDLGSLR
-509 GLEARGGVAGFPAA
+509 GLEPFAGDPGFQKE
-523 FLRVEKGKKER
+523 FLRIKQTNKER
-534 LAALVKDTLQVTART
+534 LAAVIKDSLQVTAHT

-565 QLLNALH
+565 QLLNVLH
-572 IMHLYLQVAEDRK
+572 IIHLYLLAAEDRK
-585 TLGAPRTFIFSGKAA
+585 AGVPRTFIFAGKAA

-613 HNVANVVNR
+613 HNVANVVNH
-622 DRHVGDQL
+622 DRRVGDLL

-636 DYRVTLAER
+636 DYRVTLAEQ
-645 IIPAADLSEQ
+645 IMPAADLSEQ

-669 KLALNGALTI
+669 
-679 GTLDGANIEIMEE
+679 
-692 VGAENLYIF
+692 
-701 GLTAEQIEAYRRGG
+701 
-715 NYRPREIYERDPAI
+715 
-729 RRVMDALGGN
+729 
-739 LFCPFEP
+739 
-746 GLFQPLYRAILDGG
+746 
-760 DPYFHLA
+760 
-767 DFSSYVAAQERAA
+767 
-780 SDFSGPEKRDWA
+780 
-792 RKAILTVAR
+792 
-801 MGRFTSDR
+801 
-809 TISQYAKEIWGV
+809 
-821 EPVMD
+821 

>member
-1 MQPLATESHTPS
+1 MHPVSTEAQAPS

-18 DFEDRIFHYLRY
+18 AFEDRIYYYLRY
-30 SLGRKREGAT
+30 SLGRKREGAS

-50 AVKHELLD
+50 AIKHDLLD

-66 YERNDPKRTYYL
+66 YERNDAKRIYYL
-78 SIEYLLGRFL
+78 SIEYLGGRFL
-88 RDHLRN
+88 LAHLRN
-94 LGLFEIVRLATREFG
+94 LGMYELVRQAIREFG
-109 YELDE
+109 YELDD
-114 ILNVEPDAGLGTGG
+114 IMNVEPDAGLGTGG

-179 MPWQVERIQRT
+179 MPWEVERIHRT
-190 CFVPL
+190 CLVPL

-220 GVPYDFPVAGY
+220 GVPFDIPVAGY

-251 MSIFN
+251 MSVFN
-256 AGDYIRAVEQK
+256 TGDYMRAVEQK

-272 ITKVLYPSDAVQVG
+272 ITKVLYPSDAVQVN
-286 RDLRLIQEYFL
+286 RELRLIQEYFL
-297 VFCAIRDILNRHQRQ
+297 VFCSIRDILNRHARQ
-312 HTTFENLPD
+312 HTTFENLPE
-321 KVAVQ
+321 KVAIQ

-333 LAIAELMRMLV
+333 LAIAELMRVLV
-344 DHHEMP
+344 DHHEIP
-350 WDRAWDIAYRV
+350 WERAWEITYRV

-373 LEKWPVPV
+373 LEKWPVTT

-390 QIIYDINQR
+390 QVIYEINQR
-399 FLDEVRQRFP
+399 FLAEVAQRFP
-409 GENERIRRMS
+409 GESDRVRRMS
-419 LIEESEPKQVRMA
+419 LVEEGEPKQVRMA

-440 SVNGVSRLHSDLVR
+440 SINGVSRLHSDLVR
-454 RQLVPDFAAMY
+454 TRLVPDFASMY

-477 HRRWLLFSNPELSA
+477 HRRWLLFSNPELAA

-497 GDEWVRNLDSLR
+497 GDAWVANLGGLR
-509 GLEARGGVAGFPAA
+509 ALEAFADDYSFQRE
-523 FLRVEKGKKER
+523 FLRVKRANKER
-534 LAALVKDTLQVTART
+534 LATLVKDAVQVTLDA
-549 ESLFDVQ
+549 ESLYDVQ
-556 VKRIHEYKR
+556 VKRMHEYKR
-565 QLLNALH
+565 QLLNVLH
-572 IMHLYLQVAEDRK
+572 IMHLYLLAAEDGR
-585 TLGAPRTFIFSGKAA
+585 TGGVPRTFVFSGKAA
-600 PGYAAAKLIIKLI
+600 PGYAMAKLIIKLI

-622 DRHVGDQL
+622 DRRARDLL

-636 DYRVTLAER
+636 DYRVTLAEV
-645 IIPAADLSEQ
+645 IMPAADLSEQ
-655 ISTAGTEASGTGNM
+655 ISTAGMEASGTGNM
-669 KLALNGALTI
+669 KLAMNGALTI
-679 GTLDGANIEIMEE
+679 GTLDGANIEILEE
-692 VGAENLYIF
+692 VGAANMYIF
-701 GLTAEQIEAYRRGG
+701 GLTAEQIEAYRRAG
-715 NYRPREIYERDPAI
+715 NYRPRELYEKDAAI

-746 GLFQPLYRAILDGG
+746 GLFQPLYRSILDGG
-760 DPYFHLA
+760 DPYFLLA

-780 SDFSGPEKRDWA
+780 GDFTDHAGWA
-792 RKAILTVAR
+792 HKAILNVAR
-801 MGRFTSDR
+801 MGKFTSDR
-809 TISQYAKEIWGV
+809 TVSQYAKEIWGV